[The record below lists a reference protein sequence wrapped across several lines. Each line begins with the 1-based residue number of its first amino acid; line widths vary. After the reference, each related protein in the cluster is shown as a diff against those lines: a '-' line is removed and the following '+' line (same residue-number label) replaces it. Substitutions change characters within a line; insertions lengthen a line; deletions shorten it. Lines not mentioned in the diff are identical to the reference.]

1 MQNCTTRLWLYNKMS
16 QFVATIKKINSIDN
30 LNIVEFD
37 FHGLTLKM
45 MSLDLNDDVQVG
57 KKVKLSVKPTNI
69 SIAKNLIGEISL
81 SNQIVATI
89 ENLENGQ
96 LLSSVSLKVHN
107 TLLESIITVD
117 SSKRMNLQIGE
128 VVTIL
133 IKASNLSIGEVL
145 ND

>member
-1 MQNCTTRLWLYNKMS
+1 MS
-16 QFVATIKKINSIDN
+16 QLVATIKKINSIDN

-45 MSLDLNDDVQVG
+45 MSLDLNADVQIG

-96 LLSSVSLKVHN
+96 LLSSISLKVHN
-107 TLLESIITVD
+107 TILESIITVD

-128 VVTIL
+128 SVTIL
-133 IKASNLSIGEVL
+133 IKASNLSIAEVL

>member
-1 MQNCTTRLWLYNKMS
+1 MS
-16 QFVATIKKINSIDN
+16 QLVATIKKINSVDN

-37 FHGLTLKM
+37 FNGIILKM
-45 MSLDLNDDVQVG
+45 MSLDLNDDVQIG
-57 KKVKLSVKPTNI
+57 KKVRLLVKPTNI
-69 SIAKNLIGEISL
+69 SLAKNLIGEISL

-89 ENLENGQ
+89 QSLENGQ
-96 LLSSVSLKVHN
+96 LLTSVILKIN
-107 TLLESIITVD
+107 DTLLESIITVD

>member
-1 MQNCTTRLWLYNKMS
+1 MS
-16 QFVATIKKINSIDN
+16 QLVATIKKINSIDN

-45 MSLDLNDDVQVG
+45 MSLDLNADVQVG

-107 TLLESIITVD
+107 TILESIITVD

-128 VVTIL
+128 SVTIL

>member
-1 MQNCTTRLWLYNKMS
+1 MS

-45 MSLDLNDDVQVG
+45 MSLDLNDDVKIG
-57 KKVKLSVKPTNI
+57 KKVELSVKPTNI

-89 ENLENGQ
+89 QSLENGQ
-96 LLSSVSLKVHN
+96 LLTSVILKIN
-107 TLLESIITVD
+107 DTLLESIITVD

>member
-1 MQNCTTRLWLYNKMS
+1 MS

-45 MSLDLNDDVQVG
+45 MSLDLNADVQVG

-128 VVTIL
+128 SVTIL
-133 IKASNLSIGEVL
+133 IKASNLSIAEVL

>member
-1 MQNCTTRLWLYNKMS
+1 MS
-16 QFVATIKKINSIDN
+16 QLVATIKKINSVDN

-37 FHGLTLKM
+37 FNGLTLKM
-45 MSLDLNDDVQVG
+45 MSLDLNDDVKIG
-57 KKVKLSVKPTNI
+57 KKVELSVKPSNI

-81 SNQIVATI
+81 SNQIAATI
-89 ENLENGQ
+89 QSLENGQ
-96 LLSSVSLKVHN
+96 LLTSVILKIN
-107 TLLESIITVD
+107 DTLLESIITVD

>member
-1 MQNCTTRLWLYNKMS
+1 MS
-16 QFVATIKKINSIDN
+16 QLVATIKKINSIDN

-37 FHGLTLKM
+37 FNGLTLKM
-45 MSLDLNDDVQVG
+45 MSLDLNNDVQVG
-57 KKVKLSVKPTNI
+57 KKVKLSIKPTNI
-69 SIAKNLIGEISL
+69 SLAKNLTGEISL
-81 SNQIVATI
+81 SNQIDATI

-96 LLSSVSLKVHN
+96 LLTSVILKVN
-107 TLLESIITVD
+107 DTILESIITVD

>member
-1 MQNCTTRLWLYNKMS
+1 MS
-16 QFVATIKKINSIDN
+16 QFVATIKKIQSIDN
-30 LNIVEFD
+30 LNIVEFEFD
-37 FHGLTLKM
+37 GLTLKM
-45 MSLDLNDDVQVG
+45 MSLDLNDDVKIG
-57 KKVKLSVKPTNI
+57 KKVELSVKPSNI

-89 ENLENGQ
+89 QSLENGQ
-96 LLSSVSLKVHN
+96 LLTSVILKIN
-107 TLLESIITVD
+107 DTILESIITVD

-133 IKASNLSIGEVL
+133 IKASNLSIEEVI

>member
-1 MQNCTTRLWLYNKMS
+1 MS
-16 QFVATIKKINSIDN
+16 QFVATIKKIQSIDN

-37 FHGLTLKM
+37 FDGLTLKM
-45 MSLDLNDDVQVG
+45 MSLDLNDDVKIG
-57 KKVKLSVKPTNI
+57 KKVELSVKPSNI

-89 ENLENGQ
+89 QSLENGQ
-96 LLSSVSLKVHN
+96 LLTSVILKIN
-107 TLLESIITVD
+107 DTILESIITVD

-133 IKASNLSIGEVL
+133 IKASNLSIEEVI

>member
-1 MQNCTTRLWLYNKMS
+1 MS
-16 QFVATIKKINSIDN
+16 QLVATIKKINSIDN

-37 FHGLTLKM
+37 FYGLTLKM
-45 MSLDLNDDVQVG
+45 MSLDLNDDVQIG

-81 SNQIVATI
+81 SNQIIATI

-128 VVTIL
+128 SVTIL

>member
-1 MQNCTTRLWLYNKMS
+1 MS
-16 QFVATIKKINSIDN
+16 KFIATIKKIQSVDN

-37 FHGLTLKM
+37 FNGLTLKM
-45 MSLDLNDDVQVG
+45 MSLDLNDDVKIG
-57 KKVKLSVKPTNI
+57 KKVELSVKPSNI

-89 ENLENGQ
+89 QSLENGQ
-96 LLSSVSLKVHN
+96 LLTSVILKIN
-107 TLLESIITVD
+107 DTLLESIITVD